1 MEGIIK
7 KLRGKYSKTRQR
19 SIVRNFYSKEV
30 NKGKTYRAA
39 YLDNVLFMLF
49 IFFIL
54 VIILI
59 IKSNSILLPIYIG
72 LISIFFITKGINSIN
87 QKKNKKKILAINED
101 LKSRRVIRELTQLN
115 REEFIEYTK
124 EILDKFYST
133 EFIIGE
139 DGIDLVGYINKKKYG
154 VKCIK
159 SSLEDRILSKKVDE
173 FSNLINSQDYDEGI
187 LVTNSYFQDGIKDN
201 TSLILIDFLGIKEI
215 LKKIEKF
222 PSDEEIRNYI
232 IHRYDD
238 RKNAIRNQIKVI
250 TFGKILKLYGVF
262 IVFYFISFF
271 VKYGL
276 YYKIMGVIAFV
287 IATILGG
294 IRFTEYY
301 NKVKDLP
308 RFDRR

>member
-7 KLRGKYSKTRQR
+7 KLKGKYSNTRQK
-19 SIVRNFYSKEV
+19 SIVRNFYSTEV
-30 NKGKTYRAA
+30 NKGKTYKAA
-39 YLDNVLFMLF
+39 YLDNILF
-49 IFFIL
+49 ILLLFFIL
-54 VIILI
+54 VFTLI
-59 IKSNSILLPIYIG
+59 IKSNSILLPIYIS
-72 LISIFFITKGINSIN
+72 LITIFFITKSINVIN
-87 QKKNKKKILAINED
+87 QKRDKKKIMAINED

-133 EFIIGE
+133 EFIYGE
-139 DGIDLVGYINKKKYG
+139 DGVDLIGYINKKKYG

-173 FSNLINSQDYDEGI
+173 FNNLINNLDYDEGL

-215 LKKIEKF
+215 LKKIDKF
-222 PSDEEIRNYI
+222 PSDEEIKNYI

-238 RKNAIRNQIKVI
+238 KKKTIRNQIKVI
-250 TFGKILKLYGVF
+250 TFGKIFKLYGVCV
-262 IVFYFISFF
+262 VFYFISFF

-276 YYKIMGVIAFV
+276 YYKIMGVMAF
-287 IATILGG
+287 ILATILGG
-294 IRFTEYY
+294 IKFTEYHRA
-301 NKVKDLP
+301 K
-308 RFDRR
+308 